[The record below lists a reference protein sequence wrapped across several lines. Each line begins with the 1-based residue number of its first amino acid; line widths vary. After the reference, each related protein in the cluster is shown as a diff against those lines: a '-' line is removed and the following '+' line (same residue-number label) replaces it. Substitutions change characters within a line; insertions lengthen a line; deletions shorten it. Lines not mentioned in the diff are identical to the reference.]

1 MSLNESDYSQRF
13 TNTFTP
19 IMHFFHSVALE
30 ASKEAEFSL
39 PQYRMLMLLLHK
51 GAMGVPE
58 LRQEL
63 GIAQSSVSEMAEK
76 LVQQNLLIREKDDK
90 DRRRTI
96 FHLTSKAM
104 KLLEERKNAITH
116 CCESILKP
124 LAPDEQKQFVEA
136 FELIHAFIQKIKLLR
151 FKVQSFPVQD

>member
-1 MSLNESDYSQRF
+1 MQANQSEYSARF
-13 TNTFTP
+13 SKAFTP

-58 LRQEL
+58 LQKEL
-63 GIAQSSVSEMAEK
+63 GNAQSSVSEMAEK
-76 LVQQNLLIREKDDK
+76 LVQQNLLLRVKDER

-96 FHLTSKAM
+96 FHLTTRAV
-104 KLLEERKNAITH
+104 KLLEERKDAIQH
-116 CCESILKP
+116 CCDSILSP
-124 LAPDEQKQFVEA
+124 LSTNEQQQFVEA
-136 FELIHAFIQKIKLLR
+136 FELILNFIQKIKNQLP
-151 FKVQSFPVQD
+151 KT

>member
-1 MSLNESDYSQRF
+1 MQVNQPEYSMRF
-13 TNTFTP
+13 SNAFIP

-58 LRQEL
+58 LQQEL
-63 GIAQSSVSEMAEK
+63 GNAQSSVSEMAEK
-76 LVQQNLLIREKDDK
+76 LIQQNLLLRVKDEK

-96 FHLTSKAM
+96 FHLTARAI
-104 KLLEERKNAITH
+104 KLLEERKNAIQH
-116 CCESILKP
+116 CCDSILSP
-124 LAPDEQKQFVEA
+124 LQPDEQRQFVEA
-136 FELIHAFIQKIKLLR
+136 FELILGFIQKIKN
-151 FKVQSFPVQD
+151 QSPKP

>member
-1 MSLNESDYSQRF
+1 MLSNQSDYSQRF
-13 TNTFTP
+13 SNAFTP

-63 GIAQSSVSEMAEK
+63 GTAQSSVSEMAEK
-76 LVQQNLLIREKDDK
+76 LVQQNLLIREKADK

-96 FHLTSKAM
+96 FHLTSKAI

-116 CCESILKP
+116 CCDSILNP
-124 LAPDEQKQFVEA
+124 LVPDEQKKFVEA
-136 FELIHAFIQKIKLLR
+136 FELILSLIQKIKSQLHR
-151 FKVQSFPVQD
+151 T